1 MPPNPERRAQ
11 LLDTAIEILGDVG
24 IGGLTHRAVDDR
36 AGEPPG
42 TTSNYFRTRLALLEA
57 TTGRVADLVWQYVGV
72 LEEGLVRQSGPLTRD
87 TVAALMTRMV
97 VDAHSD
103 PVQRRRQL
111 ARFELFN
118 EGVRRPELRPFLSEI
133 QAAAMKS
140 AAVILES
147 AGLAPSEEQV
157 GELSRMLNGLA
168 YSNLTFTEGRPG
180 AQDPAG
186 LIDRLLTAV
195 LG

>member
-1 MPPNPERRAQ
+1 MPPNPQRRAQ
-11 LLDTAIEILGDVG
+11 LLDAAIEILGDVG

-36 AGEPPG
+36 AGEPAG

-57 TTGRVADLVWQYVGV
+57 TTSRVADLQWQYVG
-72 LEEGLVRQSGPLTRD
+72 LLQEGLADNQGTLTRD

-97 VDAHSD
+97 TDSD
-103 PVQRRRQL
+103 PVLRRRQL
-111 ARFELFN
+111 ARYELFN
-118 EGVRRPELRPFLSEI
+118 EGARRPELRAFLGEI

-140 AAVILES
+140 ASVILEA
-147 AGLAPSEEQV
+147 AGLAPTEEQV
-157 GELSRMLNGLA
+157 GELARLLNGLA
-168 YSNLTFTEGRPG
+168 YSNLTFTDGRPG
-180 AQDPAG
+180 ADDPAS